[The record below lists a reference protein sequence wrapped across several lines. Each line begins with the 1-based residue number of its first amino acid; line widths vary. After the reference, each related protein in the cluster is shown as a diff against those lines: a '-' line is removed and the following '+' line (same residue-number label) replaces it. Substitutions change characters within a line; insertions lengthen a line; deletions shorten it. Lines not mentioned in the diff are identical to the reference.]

1 MSETS
6 TFEKLTTPLDG
17 LHRELGGKMVP
28 FAGYLLPVQYPSG
41 IVKEH
46 AAARETAALFDV
58 SHMGQVMLR
67 GGGAVAMLERLTP
80 ANIEGLKVGRAR
92 YALLTNED
100 GGILDDFI
108 ATRTEEGLF
117 LVVNAGRKAED
128 VAHLRA
134 NLADGVTLDVLE
146 DQALLALQGPKAA
159 AVIANLAPGAA
170 DLAFMQSVETSLS
183 GIPVRI
189 SRLGYTGEDGFEISC
204 PAANAAKLART
215 LLANEAVLPAGL
227 GARDSLRLEAGL
239 PLYGH
244 DLDTTTSPI
253 EAGLAFAVAKRRRET
268 GGFLGKERIL
278 RELRDGPTRRLVGIE
293 IEGRAPV
300 REGAEIQDRDG
311 ETIGRVTSGGFGPS
325 AGRPVAI
332 GYVEAEH
339 SAPGTPLRLA
349 LRGRT
354 IKAKVET
361 LPFVPHRYHRKA

>member
-1 MSETS
+1 M
-6 TFEKLTTPLDG
+6 TPLDG

-28 FAGYLLPVQYPSG
+28 FAGYLLPVHYPSG

-46 AAARETAALFDV
+46 AAARGAAALFDV
-58 SHMGQVMLR
+58 SHMGQVVLR
-67 GGGAVAMLERLTP
+67 GEGAISMLERLTP

-108 ATRTEEGLF
+108 ATRTEDGLF
-117 LVVNAGRKAED
+117 LVVNAACKAED
-128 VAHLRA
+128 VAHLKGH
-134 NLADGVTLDVLE
+134 LADGVTLDVL
-146 DQALLALQGPKAA
+146 DDRALLALQGPRAA
-159 AVIANLAPGAA
+159 DVIANLAPEAA

-183 GIPVRI
+183 GVPARV

-204 PAANAAKLART
+204 PAASASKLART
-215 LLANEAVLPAGL
+215 LLAHEAVLPAGL

-244 DLDTTTSPI
+244 DLDPTTSPI
-253 EAGLAFAVAKRRRET
+253 EAGLGFAVAKRRRET
-268 GGFLGKERIL
+268 GGFLGEERIS
-278 RELRDGPTRRLVGIE
+278 RELRDGPARRLVGIE

-311 ETIGRVTSGGFGPS
+311 GTIGRVTSGGFGPS

-332 GYVEAEH
+332 GYVDAGH
-339 SAPGTPLRLA
+339 GTPGTPLRLV

-354 IKAKVET
+354 VEAKVET